1 MTLRKFL
8 FLISLL
14 SIKLVSAQEKTI
26 TLEEIWNGSFRT
38 EGLQS
43 LHPLKD
49 GESYSVLNFNKALR
63 STSIDVYDY
72 KTSKYLTTILSSNNL
87 NEVSYFLDYTFS
99 NDESKILIATSE
111 QPLYRH
117 SKLGLYYIY
126 DVSTKTLIQLSEEY
140 VQEPSFS
147 PDGSKVAYVL
157 KNNIYVKDLNKNVTY
172 QITNDGKLNHV
183 INGVTDWVYEEEFAF
198 VRAFEWNSS
207 GDQIAYIKFD
217 ETNVPEFSM
226 DIYGEDL
233 YPFYSEFKYP
243 KAGEINAK
251 VSLHVFNLNTKKTK
265 EIKVDNKE
273 QNFYIPRIKWTNA
286 NNLLTAQF
294 LNRQQND
301 LNLWLI
307 DTKTNNSSV
316 LLNEKDNAY
325 IDITFNLTFLKD
337 NSFIWTS
344 EKDGFNHIYH
354 YNIDGSLNQQVTSG
368 KWEVTA
374 YYGFST
380 KQKKIFY
387 QSTEEGSINRTVYSI
402 GLNGKNKKKL
412 TSSQGTNEASFSA
425 DYSFFINTFSNV
437 STPPQYTLISSRN
450 AAVHRNIKD
459 NSFLKNKLSTY
470 KWSEKMFYTTEI
482 NGYDLNY
489 WMIKPHNFDPSKSYP
504 LLMYQYSGP
513 GSQKVANQ
521 WNDSNDYWHQY
532 LASQGYVIVCVDGRG
547 TGFKGAQFKKL
558 TQNQLGKFEV
568 EDQIEAA
575 RKFGELS
582 YINASKIGIWGWSYG
597 GFMSSNAILKGNDVF
612 KAAVAVA
619 PVTSWRF
626 YDTIY
631 TERYMDTPQ
640 NNPSGYDDNSPLS
653 HVDKLKGKYLLI
665 HGSADDNVHVQNTMR
680 MVEALIQANKQFEW
694 MIYPDKNHGIYG
706 GNTRLHLYNK
716 MTNFLNDN
724 LKN

>member
-1 MTLRKFL
+1 M
-8 FLISLL
+8 
-14 SIKLVSAQEKTI
+14 
-26 TLEEIWNGSFRT
+26 
-38 EGLQS
+38 
-43 LHPLKD
+43 
-49 GESYSVLNFNKALR
+49 
-63 STSIDVYDY
+63 
-72 KTSKYLTTILSSNNL
+72 
-87 NEVSYFLDYTFS
+87 
-99 NDESKILIATSE
+99 
-111 QPLYRH
+111 
-117 SKLGLYYIY
+117 
-126 DVSTKTLIQLSEEY
+126 
-140 VQEPSFS
+140 
-147 PDGSKVAYVL
+147 
-157 KNNIYVKDLNKNVTY
+157 NKNVTY

-354 YNIDGSLNQQVTSG
+354 YNVDGSLNQQVTSG

-489 WMIKPHNFDPSKSYP
+489 WMIKPHNFDPSKSK
-504 LLMYQYSGP
+504 S
-513 GSQKVANQ
+513 VNVE
-521 WNDSNDYWHQY
+521 
-532 LASQGYVIVCVDGRG
+532 LAR
-547 TGFKGAQFKKL
+547 
-558 TQNQLGKFEV
+558 
-568 EDQIEAA
+568 
-575 RKFGELS
+575 R
-582 YINASKIGIWGWSYG
+582 
-597 GFMSSNAILKGNDVF
+597 
-612 KAAVAVA
+612 
-619 PVTSWRF
+619 
-626 YDTIY
+626 
-631 TERYMDTPQ
+631 
-640 NNPSGYDDNSPLS
+640 
-653 HVDKLKGKYLLI
+653 
-665 HGSADDNVHVQNTMR
+665 
-680 MVEALIQANKQFEW
+680 
-694 MIYPDKNHGIYG
+694 
-706 GNTRLHLYNK
+706 
-716 MTNFLNDN
+716 
-724 LKN
+724 

>member
-49 GESYSVLNFNKALR
+49 GESYSVLNFNKASR

-72 KTSKYLTTILSSNNL
+72 KTSKYLSTVLSSNNL
-87 NEVSYFLDYTFS
+87 NEISYFLDYTFS
-99 NDESKILIATSE
+99 ADESKIILATSE
-111 QPLYRH
+111 KSVYRY

-126 DVSTKTLIQLSEEY
+126 DVSTKTLSQLSEDY
-140 VQEPSFS
+140 VQEPTFS
-147 PDGSKVAYVL
+147 PDGNKVAYVL
-157 KNNIYVKDLNKNVTY
+157 NNNIFIKDLNKNMTY
-172 QITNDGKLNHV
+172 QVTEDGKLHHI

-198 VRAFEWNSS
+198 VRAFEWNTL
-207 GDQIAYIKFD
+207 GDQIAYIKFN

-226 DIYGEDL
+226 DIYGDDL
-233 YPFYSEFKYP
+233 YPFYSKFKYP

-251 VSLHVFNLNTKKTK
+251 VSLHVFNLNSNQTK
-265 EIKVDNKE
+265 EIKVDIKE
-273 QNFYIPRIKWTNA
+273 QDFYIPRIKWTNA
-286 NNLLTAQF
+286 NDLLTAQF

-307 DTKTNNSSV
+307 NTKTNTSSV
-316 LLNEKDNAY
+316 LLNEKENAY
-325 IDITFNLTFLKD
+325 VDVTFNLTFLKD

-368 KWEVTA
+368 EWEVTA
-374 YYGFST
+374 YYGFNP

-412 TSSQGTNEASFSA
+412 TSRQGTNEASFSA
-425 DYSFFINTFSNV
+425 NYSFFINTFSNV
-437 STPPQYTLISSRN
+437 TTPTQYSLISSKN
-450 AAVHRNIKD
+450 ATVLRNIKD
-459 NSFLKNKLSTY
+459 NSSLKNKLSTF
-470 KWSEKMFYTTEI
+470 KWSEKTFSTIKI

-489 WMIKPHNFDPSKSYP
+489 WMVKPHNFDSSKSYP

-582 YINASKIGIWGWSYG
+582 YIDVSKIGIWGWSYG

-612 KAAVAVA
+612 KAAIAVA

-653 HVDKLKGKYLLI
+653 HVDKLMGKYLLI

>member
-147 PDGSKVAYVL
+147 PDVSKVAYVL

-217 ETNVPEFSM
+217 ETIVPEFSM

-233 YPFYSEFKYP
+233 YPFNSEFKYP

-354 YNIDGSLNQQVTSG
+354 YNVDGSLNQQVTSG

-437 STPPQYTLISSRN
+437 TTPPQYTLISSRN

-532 LASQGYVIVCVDGRG
+532 LASKGYVIVCVDGRG

>member
-217 ETNVPEFSM
+217 ETIVPEFSM

-233 YPFYSEFKYP
+233 YPFNSEFKYP

-273 QNFYIPRIKWTNA
+273 QDFYIPRIKWTNA

-437 STPPQYTLISSRN
+437 TTPPQYTLISSRN

-459 NSFLKNKLSTY
+459 NSFLKNKISTY
-470 KWSEKMFYTTEI
+470 KWSVKTFSTTEI

-568 EDQIEAA
+568 EDQVEAA

-582 YINASKIGIWGWSYG
+582 YIDASKIGIWGWSYG
-597 GFMSSNAILKGNDVF
+597 GFMSSNAILKGSDVF
-612 KAAVAVA
+612 KAAIAVA

>member
-217 ETNVPEFSM
+217 ETIVPEFSM

-273 QNFYIPRIKWTNA
+273 QDFYIPRIKWTNA

-532 LASQGYVIVCVDGRG
+532 LASKGYVVVCVDGRG

>member
-8 FLISLL
+8 FFITLL

-49 GESYSVLNFNKALR
+49 GESYSVLNFNKASR

-72 KTSKYLTTILSSNNL
+72 KTSKYLSTVLSSNNL
-87 NEVSYFLDYTFS
+87 NEISYFLNYKFS
-99 NDESKILIATSE
+99 ADESKILLATSE
-111 QPLYRH
+111 QPVYRY
-117 SKLGLYYIY
+117 SKLGLYYLY
-126 DVSTKTLIQLSEEY
+126 DVSTKTLSKLSEDY

-157 KNNIYVKDLNKNVTY
+157 NNNIYIKDLNKNVTY
-172 QITNDGKLNHV
+172 QVTKDGKLHHI

-217 ETNVPEFSM
+217 ESNVPEFSM

-233 YPFYSEFKYP
+233 YPFNSEFKYP

-251 VSLHVFNLNTKKTK
+251 VSLHVYNLNTNQTK
-265 EIKVDNKE
+265 EIKVDHRE
-273 QNFYIPRIKWTNA
+273 QDFYIPRIKWTNS

-307 DTKTNNSSV
+307 NTKTNTSSV

-325 IDITFNLTFLKD
+325 VDVTFNLTFLKD

-354 YNIDGSLNQQVTSG
+354 YNLDGSLNQQVTSG

-374 YYGFST
+374 YYGFSP
-380 KQKKIFY
+380 KLKKIFY

-412 TSSQGTNEASFSA
+412 TSRQGTNEASFSA

-437 STPPQYTLISSRN
+437 TTPTQYSLISSKN
-450 AAVHRNIKD
+450 ATVLRNIKD
-459 NSFLKNKLSTY
+459 NSSLKNKLSTY
-470 KWSEKMFYTTEI
+470 TWSDKTFSTTKI

-489 WMIKPHNFDPSKSYP
+489 WMVKPHNFDPSKSYP

-582 YINASKIGIWGWSYG
+582 YIDASKIGIWGWSYG

-612 KAAVAVA
+612 KAAIAVA

>member
-38 EGLQS
+38 EGLQY

-72 KTSKYLTTILSSNNL
+72 KASKYLTTILSSNNL

-233 YPFYSEFKYP
+233 YPFNSEFKYP

-273 QNFYIPRIKWTNA
+273 QDFYIPRIKWSNA

-354 YNIDGSLNQQVTSG
+354 YNVDGSLNQQVTSG

-437 STPPQYTLISSRN
+437 TTPPQYTLISSRN

-532 LASQGYVIVCVDGRG
+532 LASKGYVIVCVDGRG

>member
-72 KTSKYLTTILSSNNL
+72 KASKYLTTILSSNNL

-273 QNFYIPRIKWTNA
+273 QDFYIPRIKWTNA

-437 STPPQYTLISSRN
+437 TTPPQYTLISSRN

-532 LASQGYVIVCVDGRG
+532 LASKGYVIVCVDGRG

>member
-217 ETNVPEFSM
+217 ETIVPEFSM

-233 YPFYSEFKYP
+233 YPFNSEFKYP

-273 QNFYIPRIKWTNA
+273 QDFYIPRIKWTNA

-532 LASQGYVIVCVDGRG
+532 LASKGYVIVCVDGRG